1 MIVQKQRE
9 RSCSTPRRSA
19 QFSDNDASTPK
30 ASAEASQERDPTATK
45 SIDRSLQYQQQQT
58 GRVASLAMSGNL
70 GSLGVSDYDSGTG
83 RNDTDELD
91 AIWDELDNIEL
102 DSQTMRQLTETEEQF
117 YATQQFVE
125 SMDLALSQEF
135 TDPKHD
141 SSVNGRSVTRCTSA
155 DGGSAHGQRVVPP
168 GPSTRS
174 VPVTPS
180 SGNPVYISDS
190 DSPGNSAVEK
200 SLSHGQSATNAS
212 KDYAGSLDYTQDKQQ
227 QSGRHGKPT
236 AWMSPLTSTSTSSRG
251 KVNLY
256 NRLAQHIPPRPDND
270 LVTSNRL
277 PPTMQNHMIHK
288 AQERNQHTQ
297 LRRYKPESLS
307 LRTTTEPTID
317 LNTSTLTPP
326 SSRTKQQHGYSTI
339 TQRPNGA
346 LIAPESPSNHI
357 HVDHSHFAEEIERL
371 RAENERMRAE
381 TDQLKAQLYTKDGE
395 VRIVRDNLSRTEINY
410 TQLQEQLANQK
421 SRSEI
426 DHKLVEGKLQNE
438 IDRLKTELFF
448 QQQEAQVTAISVV
461 GSGGATQTPRTPRT
475 SHTPKRARNVEE
487 STSSNTIAT
496 AGGASDYPTMEEFS
510 SIPSQGITKRTKM
523 AGKEGL
529 GPELPKQANN
539 ENAVVRQAN
548 AMLLEML
555 KDIVDQSE
563 AEISNMVSLSIQ
575 LSSVIGDSSKAQID
589 TFQSKVCNI
598 LATLAH
604 ENSYRQLTAV
614 LRLLLRVLTELDEF
628 CAAWLHD
635 PTAYKTDIHMSD
647 PLSNGVADGAGSSS
661 LGNHRISQLSAV
673 LNSALRSA
681 IRAAPGLQL
690 KNTNCIDFAMAV
702 SLQCK
707 LISRVIAMR
716 PEAALSDIVWRTFD
730 PCLETDPLLKH
741 CEDLDALVGV
751 LELVTILVQVSP
763 ESWGFIRS
771 APASF
776 EQLLLAAIRHL
787 QHAPVDN
794 DDLVLD
800 GERSLLVLIASAIV
814 THEEDTPMLVN
825 GMKVLASTLVQWFI
839 DKHRSLTSKH
849 RNRKRDSPRRLQ
861 VFFEYTKCLNVV
873 LSEVDDVAELL
884 GGDNSPLF
892 FAFVTTCT
900 RMSIGESAFVDI
912 SSMRE
917 LATDLLAYVVT
928 EEQAMSIQGLIA

>member
-1 MIVQKQRE
+1 
-9 RSCSTPRRSA
+9 
-19 QFSDNDASTPK
+19 
-30 ASAEASQERDPTATK
+30 
-45 SIDRSLQYQQQQT
+45 RSLQYQQQQT

-91 AIWDELDNIEL
+91 AIWDELDNMEL

-141 SSVNGRSVTRCTSA
+141 ASVNGRSVIRCTSA
-155 DGGSAHGQRVVPP
+155 DGRSAHGQRVVPP

-190 DSPGNSAVEK
+190 DSPGNSTVEK
-200 SLSHGQSATNAS
+200 SLSHGQSVTNAS
-212 KDYAGSLDYTQDKQQ
+212 KEYVGSLDYTQDKQQ

-288 AQERNQHTQ
+288 AQERNQHAQ

-307 LRTTTEPTID
+307 LRTTTEPAID

-357 HVDHSHFAEEIERL
+357 HVDNSHFAEEIGRL

-381 TDQLKAQLYTKDGE
+381 TDKLKAQLYTKDGE

-487 STSSNTIAT
+487 STSSNTVAT
-496 AGGASDYPTMEEFS
+496 AG
-510 SIPSQGITKRTKM
+510 
-523 AGKEGL
+523 
-529 GPELPKQANN
+529 
-539 ENAVVRQAN
+539 
-548 AMLLEML
+548 
-555 KDIVDQSE
+555 
-563 AEISNMVSLSIQ
+563 
-575 LSSVIGDSSKAQID
+575 
-589 TFQSKVCNI
+589 
-598 LATLAH
+598 
-604 ENSYRQLTAV
+604 
-614 LRLLLRVLTELDEF
+614 
-628 CAAWLHD
+628 
-635 PTAYKTDIHMSD
+635 
-647 PLSNGVADGAGSSS
+647 
-661 LGNHRISQLSAV
+661 
-673 LNSALRSA
+673 
-681 IRAAPGLQL
+681 
-690 KNTNCIDFAMAV
+690 
-702 SLQCK
+702 
-707 LISRVIAMR
+707 AMR
-716 PEAALSDIVWRTFD
+716 PEAALSDKVWSMFD

-763 ESWGFIRS
+763 ESWRFIRD

-776 EQLLLAAIRHL
+776 ERFLLAAIRHL

-825 GMKVLASTLVQWFI
+825 GMKILASTLVQWFI

-849 RNRKRDSPRRLQ
+849 RNRKQDSPRRLQ

-917 LATDLLAYVVT
+917 LATDLLAYVIT
-928 EEQAMSIQGLIA
+928 EEQAISIQGLIA

>member
-1 MIVQKQRE
+1 
-9 RSCSTPRRSA
+9 TPRRSA

-30 ASAEASQERDPTATK
+30 ESAEASQERDPTATK

-91 AIWDELDNIEL
+91 AIWDELDNMEL

-141 SSVNGRSVTRCTSA
+141 ASVNGRSVIRCTSA
-155 DGGSAHGQRVVPP
+155 DGRSAHGQRVVPP

-190 DSPGNSAVEK
+190 DSPGNSTVEK
-200 SLSHGQSATNAS
+200 SLSHGQSVTNAS
-212 KDYAGSLDYTQDKQQ
+212 KEYVGSLDYTQDKQQ

-288 AQERNQHTQ
+288 AQE
-297 LRRYKPESLS
+297 P
-307 LRTTTEPTID
+307 
-317 LNTSTLTPP
+317 
-326 SSRTKQQHGYSTI
+326 
-339 TQRPNGA
+339 
-346 LIAPESPSNHI
+346 PESPSNHI
-357 HVDHSHFAEEIERL
+357 HVDNSHFAEEIGRL

-381 TDQLKAQLYTKDGE
+381 TDKLKAQLYTKDGE

-461 GSGGATQTPRTPRT
+461 GSGGATQTP
-475 SHTPKRARNVEE
+475 
-487 STSSNTIAT
+487 
-496 AGGASDYPTMEEFS
+496 
-510 SIPSQGITKRTKM
+510 Q
-523 AGKEGL
+523 
-529 GPELPKQANN
+529 
-539 ENAVVRQAN
+539 
-548 AMLLEML
+548 
-555 KDIVDQSE
+555 
-563 AEISNMVSLSIQ
+563 
-575 LSSVIGDSSKAQID
+575 
-589 TFQSKVCNI
+589 
-598 LATLAH
+598 
-604 ENSYRQLTAV
+604 
-614 LRLLLRVLTELDEF
+614 LDEF

-635 PTAYKTDIHMSD
+635 PTACKTDIHISD
-647 PLSNGVADGAGSSS
+647 PLSNGAADNAVSSS

-681 IRAAPGLQL
+681 IRSAPGLQL

-707 LISRVIAMR
+707 LITRVIAMR
-716 PEAALSDIVWRTFD
+716 PEAALSDKVWSMFD

-763 ESWGFIRS
+763 ESWRFIRD

-776 EQLLLAAIRHL
+776 ERFLLAAIRHL

-825 GMKVLASTLVQWFI
+825 GMKILASTLVQWFI

-849 RNRKRDSPRRLQ
+849 RNRKQDSPRRLQ

-917 LATDLLAYVVT
+917 LATDLLAYVIT
-928 EEQAMSIQGLIA
+928 EEQAISIQGLIA